1 MTNTVG
7 TAADM
12 PGTCQMYPTML
23 DHKSGIVAHT
33 QHYQHT
39 PRKRMVRHDHNNSR
53 RKGGMA
59 TCVGRRRI
67 RSLGETAS
75 L

>member
-7 TAADM
+7 TAANM
-12 PGTCQMYPTML
+12 PGTCRMYPTML
-23 DHKSGIVAHT
+23 DHKSAMSVNM

-39 PRKRMVRHDHNNSR
+39 PRKRMVRHDHSNRSG
-53 RKGGMA
+53 KGG
-59 TCVGRRRI
+59 VGCRCMG
-67 RSLGETAS
+67 SLGETAS